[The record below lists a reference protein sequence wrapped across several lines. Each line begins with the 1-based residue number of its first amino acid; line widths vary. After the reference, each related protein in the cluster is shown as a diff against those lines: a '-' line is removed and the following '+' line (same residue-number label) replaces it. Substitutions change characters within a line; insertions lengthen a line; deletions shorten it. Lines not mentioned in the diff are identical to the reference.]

1 MTDLVTWLRA
11 QIDANEQG
19 ARAASPGGWTY
30 GDVDSIA
37 GGSLY
42 DESRMIGS
50 LHYEQPTDHD
60 GRIVRHLLEHEADA
74 NGRHIAV
81 HDPARV
87 LHQVA
92 AMRKIVD
99 LHRSWADEPY
109 RHPHAER
116 YCQTCSDDDISWW
129 TDSGS
134 PEWPCPTLRLL
145 TTVYADRDGYRPEWA
160 PE

>member
-11 QIDANEQG
+11 QMDTDEQG

-30 GDVDSIA
+30 GDVDSIG

-60 GRIVRHLLEHEADA
+60 GRIVRHLLEYEADA

-87 LHQVA
+87 LRQVA

-99 LHRSWADEPY
+99 MCLAGIDPQTPVTPGVRAGY
-109 RHPHAER
+109 RA
-116 YCQTCSDDDISWW
+116 IL
-129 TDSGS
+129 TD
-134 PEWPCPTLRLL
+134 LAAI
-145 TTVYADRDGYRPEWA
+145 YADRDGYGEWRL
-160 PE
+160 

>member
-87 LHQVA
+87 LRQVA

-99 LHRSWADEPY
+99 EHAPRTTSYLDAPDETSCRRCGKPDEYPVPY
-109 RHPHAER
+109 
-116 YCQTCSDDDISWW
+116 
-129 TDSGS
+129 
-134 PEWPCPTLRLL
+134 PCPTLRALAA
-145 TTVYADRDGYRPEWA
+145 VYADRDGYRPEWA
-160 PE
+160 PDA